1 MNKQHVPY
9 GGILLTCSVYFLGV
23 LLNLFVPHRAFDI
36 ATALASLG
44 VLATWVTI
52 LVCQMRLKAAAER
65 GAVQRPSFRLFGS
78 PVTNWI
84 GLASLALV
92 LVLMPFANSEQAI
105 AFGCLPLLIAVLW
118 YGWRRIERRR
128 APRHLIP
135 AARPPAP

>member
-1 MNKQHVPY
+1 
-9 GGILLTCSVYFLGV
+9 
-23 LLNLFVPHRAFDI
+23 
-36 ATALASLG
+36 
-44 VLATWVTI
+44 VTI

-84 GLASLALV
+84 GLGGLAVV

-105 AFGCLPLLIAVLW
+105 AFGCLPLLVAALW

-128 APRHLIP
+128 DPRRLIP
-135 AARPPAP
+135 AARPPLP